1 MANPTVQRLRG
12 LALTSTE
19 LRQLNPEWSDTMIE
33 DYLNIIDNLT
43 TLSGIIDEKQDILRT
58 VITVTFAD
66 SPYDIE
72 DVDQIIDFDT
82 TGGDI
87 VANLPAGVDGRYYRM
102 TDVASNGNKVILS
115 PDGAELLFGT
125 STENIN
131 NAETLIMTFSVDN
144 GWW

>member
-1 MANPTVQRLRG
+1 
-12 LALTSTE
+12 
-19 LRQLNPEWSDTMIE
+19 MIE